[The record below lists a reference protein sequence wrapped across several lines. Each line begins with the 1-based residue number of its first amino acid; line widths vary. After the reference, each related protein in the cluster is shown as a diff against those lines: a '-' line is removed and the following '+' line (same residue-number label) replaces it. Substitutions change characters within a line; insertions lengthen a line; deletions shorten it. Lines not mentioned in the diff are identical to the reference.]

1 MSEAGPNG
9 AGETGTAE
17 ERQANRKHIFVV
29 NGEPDFLD
37 AMRQLLQSESYNVT
51 TTNFVPETFHQIVAL
66 KPDVAI
72 IDLVVSERA
81 GWKLLER
88 IHDDVLTNG
97 IPVVVVST
105 DQRLL
110 DEVRARTAQYGGQ
123 RFISK
128 PFDIEDVLGAIE
140 ELVGPA

>member
-1 MSEAGPNG
+1 MG
-9 AGETGTAE
+9 AAE
-17 ERQANRKHIFVV
+17 ERQTNRKHIFVV

-110 DEVRARTAQYGGQ
+110 DEARARTAQYGGQ